1 MQPRTLG
8 SEPMAILLRDRDP
21 TRALR
26 TTTAPSTSN
35 TSTTS
40 TSTTST
46 PATTTNAPVHNAPT
60 ANVSAGAVGGRAL
73 AGATVAVRVA
83 GRDVDVLFPA
93 SGTAGNATF
102 QTYLDRLVQ
111 SGAFADQK
119 SEIAA
124 LKSMTTTTQS
134 QTPVVDKRPVV
145 GIVLSEPKML
155 VPGAHK
161 NTETILALVEK
172 MGCRAVLIPPCGD
185 ILVSGGAEK
194 RARAIAALT
203 SSLDGLVGPGG
214 ADVDPSIYGEANTA
228 SLQTNVLRDTF
239 EADFARSALD
249 CDLFAFGICRSHQLW
264 NAAAGGSLIQDVQ
277 EEKVVSVSHKGGVFH
292 PLMVKKGSMLFE
304 ATRQEMM
311 RVNSYHHQAVDFAGW
326 GFRVVG
332 TTRDEGTGKDM
343 IEATERW
350 NGITTQYHPEL
361 MQDDSAQR
369 ALFETVG
376 RRAHVFQLVKSLR
389 SEGALS
395 LPTLLDKMRNDT
407 RYDASDV
414 EWVKRELGRRL

>member
-1 MQPRTLG
+1 V
-8 SEPMAILLRDRDP
+8 AILVRDLNRP
-21 TRALR
+21 VR
-26 TTTAPSTSN
+26 TTALTTPPST
-35 TSTTS
+35 TATA
-40 TSTTST
+40 TTST
-46 PATTTNAPVHNAPT
+46 PTEAPNKPQTNAPA
-60 ANVSAGAVGGRAL
+60 ANVVAGAVGGKAL
-73 AGATVAVRVA
+73 SGATVAVRVA

-93 SGTAGNATF
+93 SGAKGDATF
-102 QTYLDRLVQ
+102 ATYLDRLVQ
-111 SGAFADQK
+111 SGAFKDQH
-119 SEIAA
+119 EQLAT
-124 LKSMTTTTQS
+124 LKLASTTTGA
-134 QTPVVDKRPVV
+134 PAVDKRPVIGV
-145 GIVLSEPKML
+145 VLSEPKML

-185 ILVSGGAEK
+185 LLVSGGPQA
-194 RARAIAALT
+194 RARAIAALA

-214 ADVDPSIYGEANTA
+214 ADVDPSIYGEKNTA
-228 SLQTNVLRDTF
+228 SVQTNLLRDTF
-239 EADFARSALD
+239 EADFARTALD

-264 NAAAGGSLIQDVQ
+264 NAAAGGSLIQDV
-277 EEKVVSVSHKGGVFH
+277 EDEKQVSTSHKGGVFH

-332 TTRDEGTGKDM
+332 STRDEGTGKDM

-361 MQDDSAQR
+361 MQEDPVQR
-369 ALFETVG
+369 ALFESVG
-376 RRAHVFQLVKSLR
+376 RRAHAFQLVKSMKK
-389 SEGALS
+389 EGTLS
-395 LPTLLDKMRNDT
+395 LPNLLDKMRNDP

-414 EWVKRELGRRL
+414 EWVKRELARRF